1 MTTEE
6 VLYLLD
12 ESLRKIIVKEEV
24 IEKNNT
30 GWVVYPPNTEADF
43 PRIELI
49 CIQRRGVK
57 VQSKGKPITTHPV
70 RSSNARNVKRLR
82 DCAARSSSFSNWL
95 KRLAGPVPLRFPRF
109 DSFEGTERIMHPS
122 LNRQ

>member
-43 PRIELI
+43 PGLSLFVF
-49 CIQRRGVK
+49 RGEE
-57 VQSKGKPITTHPV
+57 SRFRV
-70 RSSNARNVKRLR
+70 RESRLR
-82 DCAARSSSFSNWL
+82 L
-95 KRLAGPVPLRFPRF
+95 
-109 DSFEGTERIMHPS
+109 T
-122 LNRQ
+122 Q